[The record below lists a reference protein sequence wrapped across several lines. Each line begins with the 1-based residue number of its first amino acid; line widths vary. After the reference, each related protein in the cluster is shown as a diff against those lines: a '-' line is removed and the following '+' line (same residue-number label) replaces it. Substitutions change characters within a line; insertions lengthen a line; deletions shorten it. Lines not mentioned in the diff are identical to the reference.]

1 MDFSWK
7 KYIIKRKQPPM
18 KTHFFQSDPT
28 DLSSSLR
35 TSVNDYFKAHGIEK
49 TGNASLYFKSFIM
62 AVLFLVPYIFT
73 WSVQLELSMIFL
85 LATLSGF
92 GMAGVGMN
100 IMHDANHGTYHRKSW
115 VNKLVGHSTFL
126 IAANSFNWIN
136 QHNDAHHTNTNID
149 GHDNDI
155 ESDGI
160 FRFTKEQEWR
170 WYHQYQV
177 FYAIFLYSMTTLMRA
192 VLWDFTR
199 MAKYFRDHPEVSA
212 SKKKKEWTILISL
225 RALYFFFW
233 IGVPILFGVNDW
245 YFALVFFLVMHLVC
259 GIVLTVIFQTA
270 HVVPKAQTHAG
281 EGQKGSW
288 IKHQLLTTCN
298 FATDSW
304 IANWLFGGL
313 NLQKEHHLFPNISH
327 VHYRKIVP
335 IVREYCS
342 LHQIPYI
349 EYRRSLGA
357 ICAHF
362 VHLYILGK
370 KPI

>member
-1 MDFSWK
+1 
-7 KYIIKRKQPPM
+7 M
-18 KTHFFQSDPT
+18 KSVSFQSSGDNILKDIRKAT
-28 DLSSSLR
+28 ES
-35 TSVNDYFKAHGIEK
+35 YFKENNLKK
-49 TGNASLYFKSFIM
+49 TGNTSLYVKSIFM
-62 AVLFLVPYIFT
+62 AALLIVPFTLT
-73 WSVQLELSMIFL
+73 WSFQMNIYLLCL
-85 LATLSGF
+85 LAFFSGL

-100 IMHDANHGTYHRKSW
+100 IMHDANHGTYHRKPR

-170 WYHQYQV
+170 WYHKYQV

-233 IGVPILFGVNDW
+233 IGVPILFGQSHW
-245 YFALVFFLVMHLVC
+245 YFAIVFFLVMHLVC
-259 GIVLTVIFQTA
+259 GLVLTLIFQTA
-270 HVVPKAQTHAG
+270 HVVPPAKTYSSD
-281 EGQKGSW
+281 EEKESW
-288 IKHQLLTTCN
+288 AMHQLLTTCN
-298 FATDSW
+298 FATDSPL
-304 IANWLFGGL
+304 ASWLLGGL
-313 NLQKEHHLFPNISH
+313 NFQIVHHLMPDVSH
-327 VHYRKIVP
+327 VHYPKISWIVRNYCYEKKIVYL
-335 IVREYCS
+335 EYMS
-342 LHQIPYI
+342 TWD
-349 EYRRSLGA
+349 A
-357 ICAHF
+357 IWAHF